1 MIVENEQ
8 DLGEAIDR
16 GEETIEVKG
25 KLAPRIKKI
34 WFMDRFLW
42 CLCLACLAVAI
53 AALVA
58 VPATGMM
65 SAAVSLVSGTP
76 AALLMGTPAAV
87 TAVLT
92 AAAGGGIAT
101 LKKLRNCY
109 KLESAGA
116 GCVVLHKKYKSMKKE
131 SRINCGRKEE
141 F

>member
-1 MIVENEQ
+1 MIVENERE
-8 DLGEAIDR
+8 LGEAIEH

-58 VPATGMM
+58 VPATSMM

-101 LKKLRNCY
+101 LKKLRHCY
-109 KLESAGA
+109 KLDSSGA
-116 GCVVLHKKYKSMKKE
+116 GYVVLHKKYDPINKE
-131 SRINCGRKEE
+131 SCINCGRKEE
-141 F
+141 S